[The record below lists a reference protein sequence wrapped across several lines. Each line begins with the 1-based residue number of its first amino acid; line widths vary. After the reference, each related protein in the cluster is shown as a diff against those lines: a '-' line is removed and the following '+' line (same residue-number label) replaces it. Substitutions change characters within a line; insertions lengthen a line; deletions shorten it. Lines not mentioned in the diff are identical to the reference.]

1 MYSSEY
7 LVWAYRFSGV
17 GSDARWWGRGNL
29 THESVTFDQISRF
42 ALGQAL
48 AASAEPLRPAQRG
61 AFRSED
67 SPIPTISRDGIYT
80 PTSSINSQY
89 HTHTKF
95 RSQPLFGT
103 EV

>member
-1 MYSSEY
+1 MHVSTPPSKNELDVYSSEY

-48 AASAEPLRPAQRG
+48 AASVEARTTWSFSLRRFA
-61 AFRSED
+61 D
-67 SPIPTISRDGIYT
+67 SHDIT
-80 PTSSINSQY
+80 
-89 HTHTKF
+89 
-95 RSQPLFGT
+95 
-103 EV
+103 